1 MHTYPRTLHVVLVLL
16 LVLAPASASAQGV
29 VSTSRVRLSQARDVL
44 KTRQFDRAVVLLE
57 EGLRMAESEQNREL
71 QASFQFQLGLAL
83 QQRSVEQKSVGDVAR
98 AITHYE
104 RYLTLQPE
112 SGSAL
117 NNLAKLYVDT
127 GRGEEAVALYRRA
140 IGLEDEYQ
148 AFYALNLANL
158 LRAQGRPRDA
168 ARYYQ
173 WALDKRPDLTEA
185 RDGLNA
191 VYAEADVPALISH
204 LWKEI
209 EERREV
215 GATLA
220 ALHTLTRMYTT
231 GTPDRATAGQKLE
244 LLTCV
249 VVGLARAR
257 YGPTLFLSET
267 EKAADQVEIA
277 RLLRGL
283 VDDTDIGPGVR
294 EVIAAHEKPPAL
306 EDSPRTWWADKGN
319 RNDDPAEGWW
329 PREGYRILLR
339 SLGDWFQH
347 LDYPKE
353 AEAYYL
359 YALRL
364 SRTADR
370 EIDLDAL
377 VSLSELYVEQGDM
390 DQVSDLLETYS
401 SSLFQ
406 GKGRA
411 YKKSDWRKMYAFH
424 RTLGI
429 MYATLGI
436 WTSDQPLTSAIFQLE
451 NALEKRDTYNDR
463 IARRNDLPLIPIEPR
478 LVTMLAQGYEAQG
491 RADQANTLR
500 LEYAGR
506 LAEEQD
512 VASARRLLQTVD
524 ASTLDRRQSRR
535 YEELSNLLNGNQ

>member
-1 MHTYPRTLHVVLVLL
+1 MRTHLLTLLLL
-16 LVLAPASASAQGV
+16 LVLAPGSAAGQ
-29 VSTSRVRLSQARDVL
+29 STSTSTRVKFTTAREVL
-44 KTRQFDRAVVLLE
+44 KTREFDRAILLLE
-57 EGLRMAESEQNREL
+57 EGLTEARAVRDVDME
-71 QASFQFQLGLAL
+71 ASFEFNLGLAL
-83 QQRSVEQKSVGDVAR
+83 QQRSVEQKRGGDVAR

-117 NNLAKLYVDT
+117 NNLGKLYVDT

-140 IGLEDEYQ
+140 IGLEDEYK

-158 LRAQGRPRDA
+158 LRAQGKPRDA
-168 ARYYQ
+168 AHYYQ
-173 WALDKRPDLTEA
+173 WALDERPDLTEA

-191 VYAEADVPALISH
+191 VYAEADVPALITH
-204 LWKEI
+204 LWEEI
-209 EERREV
+209 ERRREV

-220 ALHTLTRMYTT
+220 ALHTLTRMHTT
-231 GTPDRATAGQKLE
+231 GAPDRATAGQKLE

-257 YGPTLFLSET
+257 YGAVLFLPET
-267 EKAADQVEIA
+267 EKATDQLEIA

-283 VDDTDIGPGVR
+283 TDDTDIGPGVR

-306 EDSPRTWWADKGN
+306 EDFPQTWWADKG
-319 RNDDPAEGWW
+319 DSEEDPDEGWW

-339 SLGDWFQH
+339 SLGDWFRH

-359 YALRL
+359 HALRL

-377 VSLSELYVEQGDM
+377 VSLSELYVERGDL
-390 DQVSDLLETYS
+390 DTVSDLMETYS

-411 YKKSDWRKMYAFH
+411 YKTSDWRKIYAFH

-436 WTSDQPLTSAIFQLE
+436 WESDQPLTSAIFQLE

-463 IARRNDLPLIPIEPR
+463 VARRNDLPLLPIEPR

-491 RADQANTLR
+491 RTDRANTLR

-506 LAEEQD
+506 LAEERD

-535 YEELSNLLNGNQ
+535 YEELSNQLRGSR